1 MDATTN
7 GDIKTTSPSGSS
19 NDDCIGITIEAG
31 RARASAAIEARSA
44 GRTVTG
50 AASSIEYKYDPR
62 GFHTHNMVRGDEQ
75 TL

>member
-1 MDATTN
+1 MAPIPMDATTN

-19 NDDCIGITIEAG
+19 NDDCIGIIIEAG

-50 AASSIEYKYDPR
+50 AASSIAACASANE
-62 GFHTHNMVRGDEQ
+62 DEPPAYN
-75 TL
+75 